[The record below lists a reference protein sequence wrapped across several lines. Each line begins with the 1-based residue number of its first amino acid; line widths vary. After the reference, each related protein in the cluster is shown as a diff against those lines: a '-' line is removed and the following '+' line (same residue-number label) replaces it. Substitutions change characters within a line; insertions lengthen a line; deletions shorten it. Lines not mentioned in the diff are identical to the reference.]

1 MWCMSVLAFCA
12 YNQIKTSVFTGCLLR
27 YITSY
32 FLYIDKQYITLA
44 TIRVLH
50 IIDLENMKGLI
61 TKSYER
67 RILADIALINY
78 LSRMLEKSAAEVF
91 VPELVDA
98 ANYILLVIK
107 FSRSFSFLGNHLVI
121 CFIQQRST
129 STTYNVLFC
138 LVCFGAY
145 NKNKPFNLISC
156 ICDGFSSIMKYIDFC
171 MSFLSIVLLV

>member
-44 TIRVLH
+44 TILVLH
-50 IIDLENMKGLI
+50 IIDLENIKGLI

-98 ANYILLVIK
+98 ANYIL
-107 FSRSFSFLGNHLVI
+107 
-121 CFIQQRST
+121 
-129 STTYNVLFC
+129 
-138 LVCFGAY
+138 
-145 NKNKPFNLISC
+145 
-156 ICDGFSSIMKYIDFC
+156 
-171 MSFLSIVLLV
+171 